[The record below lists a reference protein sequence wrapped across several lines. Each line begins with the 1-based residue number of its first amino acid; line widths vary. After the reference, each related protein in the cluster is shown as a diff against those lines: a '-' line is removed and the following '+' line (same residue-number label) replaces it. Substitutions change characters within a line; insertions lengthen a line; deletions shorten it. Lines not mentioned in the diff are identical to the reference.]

1 MRCVIVLI
9 VLASL
14 AACTWV
20 PIDESG
26 KAVRVLREG
35 SAPEG
40 CISKGEIEVDVKDRV
55 GFYQRNSLRV
65 QEELETLARNSA
77 SRLDANAVQP
87 LHDPIKGGQRF
98 RAWQCSLR

>member
-1 MRCVIVLI
+1 MRRVTALI
-9 VLASL
+9 VIASL

-35 SAPEG
+35 NIPEG

-55 GFYQRNSLRV
+55 SFYQRNALRV

-98 RAWQCSLR
+98 RALQCSSR